1 MYEAH
6 VNEKL
11 ARRRQ
16 IAMMKHVNMP
26 VQSGSEKS
34 ITPEERWIS
43 SHSTWTDDEAPPQP
57 FTSFTAADDIMED
70 EDRDEDEESDD
81 EEDPDAT
88 EESEED
94 D

>member
-6 VNEKL
+6 VNEKH

-16 IAMMKHVNMP
+16 IAMMKHLNMP

-43 SHSTWTDDEAPPQP
+43 THITWSDDEAPPQP
-57 FTSFTAADDIMED
+57 STSFAAADNAM
-70 EDRDEDEESDD
+70 EESDPND
-81 EEDPDAT
+81 VDDSADEDPDAT

-94 D
+94 Y